1 MTGAAIVGIGASP
14 PQPGAGWRSEDFAI
28 DAAGRALADAGIDK
42 SRIDG
47 LITCKTLSNAGGDIV
62 MGRLMGLNP
71 AYSATLDYGTCN
83 FSIHLATMA
92 IAAGLATTIL
102 LTYGTD
108 QGSRGGDF
116 ARYGNHELH
125 HGMVDPIGSLAALM
139 FRRHQ
144 HRTGATE
151 ADLGAVVVAQRRW
164 AALNPSALRPEPLT
178 IDTYLAEPHYIVPV
192 RAADIAR
199 FDDGGVALV
208 MTSLD
213 RARDFPHVPVTLAGM
228 AQTARLRNLQND
240 DNLERRWMGEVAG
253 RALAAADI
261 GRDAIDLL
269 MIQDPASVWVLQMLE
284 AMGFAEP
291 GGAGAMIAAGG
302 TSPGG
307 QLPLNTSGGHLAESY
322 MWGWLHIVEIVR
334 QLRGQAGARQVPGAG
349 IAMHASTMV
358 AQKGSASVF
367 RRAA

>member
-1 MTGAAIVGIGASP
+1 MTSAAIVGIGACS

-28 DAAGRALADAGIDK
+28 EAARRAIADAGIDK
-42 SRIDG
+42 DAIDG
-47 LITCKTLSNAGGDIV
+47 LITCKTLAGGGGDVV
-62 MGRLMGLNP
+62 MGRLLGLNP
-71 AYSATLDYGTCN
+71 AYAATLDYGTCN
-83 FSIHLATMA
+83 FSIHLAAMA
-92 IAAGLATTIL
+92 LATGMATTIL

-116 ARYGNHELH
+116 SRYGNHELH

-139 FRRHQ
+139 ARRHQ
-144 HRTGATE
+144 YRTGATE

-164 AALNPSALRPEPLT
+164 AALNPTALRPEPLT
-178 IDTYLAEPHYIVPV
+178 IGGYLDEPYYIAPV
-192 RAADIAR
+192 RASDIAR

-208 MTSLD
+208 MTTRD
-213 RARDFPHVPVTLAGM
+213 RAQDHPHVPVALAGM

-240 DNLERRWMGEVAG
+240 DNLERRWMGEVAA
-253 RALAAADI
+253 RALAAADV

-269 MIQDPASVWVLQMLE
+269 MIQDPASIWVLQMLE

-291 GGAGAMIAAGG
+291 GGAGAMIAAGE

-307 QLPLNTSGGHLAESY
+307 RLPLNTSGGHLAESY

-334 QLRGQAGARQVPGAG
+334 QLRGAAGARQVVDAE

-358 AQKGSASVF
+358 AQKGSASIF